1 MASTVILT
9 GLACGALLTGAVLAL
24 WDGLRPA
31 PGFSRAVRVIRSGA
45 ATLIAIG
52 AVLAWPGDQFISRR
66 ALHVLLMAAVA
77 TPPGF
82 HRRGLS
88 GWSHALL
95 ILPALALTATGV
107 FWISTPVEA
116 DARSVSVT
124 LAELALAICGGLGA
138 RVLGIA
144 LSEAIMRSPPDVW
157 TAKATYALLT
167 LIVGG
172 TALTN
177 LWQRGTMW
185 IGTAGESGLAGAW
198 LAWSAARV
206 GPRQATRLQAVLVT
220 IATLSLVILAAG
232 YPITGLN

>member
-24 WDGLRPA
+24 RHGLRPV
-31 PGFSRAVRVIRSGA
+31 PGFWRAMRVIRWGA
-45 ATLIAIG
+45 ATLIAVG

-66 ALHVLLMAAVA
+66 ALHVLLMAAIA

-95 ILPALALTATGV
+95 ILPALALTGIGV
-107 FWISTPVEA
+107 SWISAPVEA
-116 DARSVSVT
+116 GAHSVSVT

-138 RVLGIA
+138 RALGIA
-144 LSEAIMRSPPDVW
+144 LSEAIIRSPRDEW
-157 TAKATYALLT
+157 TAQATYALLT

-185 IGTAGESGLAGAW
+185 IGTATESGLAGAW
-198 LAWSAARV
+198 LAWTAARV
-206 GPRQATRLQAVLVT
+206 GPRQASRLQAVLVT
-220 IATLSLVILAAG
+220 IAALSLVILAAA